1 MKILK
6 LLFMLLIF
14 GGLIAGCSK
23 DEELFDDPDDLM
35 LKKATMGQVFKV
47 LPTGG
52 DDTQALQDAFDAAI
66 TEGAGSV
73 VQLCEGEYHIGFIEI
88 RDFCGSLKGAGK
100 DKTIIIANSGLDVQA
115 LMDNHQ
121 YPHLVKFVGGD
132 VKLCDFTIQSPE
144 GPLTINGTPGFIHCL
159 INFSACNANYEWGNP
174 NRSINVLV
182 DNIRLKGQ
190 FWEEGLGYHHGYNTY
205 FGIRTGWD
213 YLFADPYAHVGEVFR
228 EKINFK
234 MINSEVET
242 FVYGLVLEA
251 MRDGKYVIGEKNKG
265 NVVSQCDQGGGVW
278 EFRNMDVLVEGN
290 TFNVFED
297 GWGLDLDNYPYYMI
311 LANEPKIKATTFN
324 VQHNTFNLNQSDYG
338 MLLRDELSMLHPGEP
353 TVSYNLKSNKFKL
366 SDNHAPVLLPI
377 LAQNAVIRNNKFTGH
392 STDIGIYSWGSDN
405 GLLLGNNFSNAVF
418 DGGLSVI
425 LDASN
430 NWTIVGGD
438 LGETVLDFGVNNLI
452 SGFNNMHSDVPF
464 GQTISD
470 NLSKKHGPMNH

>member
-1 MKILK
+1 MKTLK
-6 LLFMLLIF
+6 LLFMLFIF
-14 GGLIAGCSK
+14 AGLLAGCSK
-23 DEELFDDPDDLM
+23 DEELYEEPDDLM
-35 LKKATMGQVFKV
+35 LKKATIGQVFQV
-47 LPTGG
+47 MPSGG
-52 DDTQALQDAFDAAI
+52 DDTQALQDAFDAAMAA
-66 TEGAGSV
+66 GHGSV
-73 VQLCEGEYHIGFIEI
+73 VQLCEGEYHLGFIEI
-88 RDFCGSLKGAGK
+88 RDFYGCMKGAGK
-100 DKTIIIANSGLDVQA
+100 DKTIITANTGLDAQA

-132 VKLCDFTIQSPE
+132 VKLCDFTIQAPE

-174 NRSINVLV
+174 DRSINVLV

-213 YLFADPYAHVGEVFR
+213 YLFADPYAHVGEVYR

-242 FVYGLVLEA
+242 FVYGMVLEA
-251 MRDGKYVIGEKNKG
+251 MCDGTYVIGEKNKG
-265 NVVSQCDQGGGVW
+265 NVVSECDQGGGVW

-290 TFNVFED
+290 TINVFED

-311 LANEPKIKATTFN
+311 LADEPKVTATTFN

-353 TVSYNLKSNKFKL
+353 TVNYNVKGNNFKL
-366 SDNHAPVLLPI
+366 SGNHAPVLLPI

-405 GLLLGNNFSNAVF
+405 ALLLGNNFSNAVF
-418 DGGLSVI
+418 DGGLSLI
-425 LDASN
+425 IEMSN
-430 NWTIVGGD
+430 NWTVVGGN
-438 LGETVLDFGVNNLI
+438 LGETVLDLGENNLI
-452 SGFNNMHSDVPF
+452 SGFNNMDSDVPF
-464 GQTISD
+464 GQTITD
-470 NLSKKHGPMNH
+470 NLSKKSGPMY